1 MSHNGQNT
9 RMDGHVL
16 FPWFPV
22 KKKNVTPCAKQ
33 DTLLLVVL
41 MREKRLAITT
51 FHFLQIPKEKQLC
64 VVGSDGKPRPPPL
77 LPHRPGGP
85 APPRPHSQ
93 GSGAAAGL
101 ALRSLA

>member
-1 MSHNGQNT
+1 
-9 RMDGHVL
+9 MDGHVL

-51 FHFLQIPKEKQLC
+51 FHLLQIPKEKQLC
-64 VVGSDGKPRPPPL
+64 VVGRTGSPAPLPPSRTDQADLL
-77 LPHRPGGP
+77 LPVHT
-85 APPRPHSQ
+85 PRDLGQ
-93 GSGAAAGL
+93 QLG
-101 ALRSLA
+101 